1 MRCNT
6 LSRGWNKN
14 GQHIATVPYC
24 NQTVDVVKIVV
35 ILIGINRGTVS
46 GKSKQHVKKNIEK
59 IYEDVL
65 EDGDKSERDKKTY
78 LTGIYNKVTTILPKP
93 DTK

>member
-1 MRCNT
+1 M
-6 LSRGWNKN
+6 K
-14 GQHIATVPYC
+14 
-24 NQTVDVVKIVV
+24 
-35 ILIGINRGTVS
+35 

-65 EDGDKSERDKKTY
+65 EDGDKSKRHKKTY
-78 LTGIYNKVTTILPKP
+78 LIGIYNKVTTILPKP